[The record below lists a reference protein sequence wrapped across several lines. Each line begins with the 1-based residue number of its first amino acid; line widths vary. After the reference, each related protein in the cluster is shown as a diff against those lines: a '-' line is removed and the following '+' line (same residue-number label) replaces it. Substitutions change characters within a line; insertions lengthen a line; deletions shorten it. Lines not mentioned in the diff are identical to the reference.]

1 MSEYGTLYIIATP
14 IGNLADITLRALEI
28 IKNVK
33 TLYAEDTRVTQR
45 LLEHY
50 GIQAKLQS
58 LHDFNESNKISSVI
72 EYLRAGADLG
82 LVSDAG
88 TPLISD
94 PGYRLVSA
102 AQAAGICVRPIPGA
116 SALTAALSAAGL
128 PTDRFIFEGF
138 LPKSSTERQKRFKAL
153 LFEPRTMV
161 FYESPQ
167 RIQAA
172 IEDCVAVMGGE
183 RKAALLRE
191 LTKHYEQHICADLN
205 EINRQLTQQSE
216 KVRGE
221 IVFLLHGNDTPQ
233 DAAAADKAKQLLTDL
248 QLHMPLKEAAA
259 VVAKHTGLRRNQLY
273 SMGIAKQD
281 ADKGVAE
288 SDGFDETEDSKN
300 KS

>member
-1 MSEYGTLYIIATP
+1 MIKFGTLYIIATP
-14 IGNLADITLRALEI
+14 IGNLADITLRALDI

-33 TLYAEDTRVTQR
+33 TLYAEDTRVTQH

-58 LHDFNESNKISSVI
+58 LHDFNESKKISSVI
-72 EYLRAGADLG
+72 EHLQAGSDLG

-138 LPKSSTERQKRFKAL
+138 LPKSSTERQKLFNTL
-153 LFEPRTMV
+153 LFESRTMV

-167 RIQAA
+167 RIQATVA
-172 IEDCVAVMGGE
+172 DCIAVMGGE

-205 EINRQLTQQSE
+205 GIHKQLAEQSE

-221 IVFLLHGNDTPQ
+221 IVFLLHGNDAPQ
-233 DAAAADKAKQLLTDL
+233 DAAAVDKAKQLLMDL
-248 QLHMPLKEAAA
+248 QPHMPLKEAAA
-259 VVAKHTGLRRNQLY
+259 IVAKHTGLRRNQLY
-273 SMGIAKQD
+273 SMGIGKD
-281 ADKGVAE
+281 AAG
-288 SDGFDETEDSKN
+288 DSEN

>member
-1 MSEYGTLYIIATP
+1 MSEYGTLYVIATP

-33 TLYAEDTRVTQR
+33 TLYAEDTRVTLR

-72 EYLRAGADLG
+72 EQIQAGADLG

-172 IEDCVAVMGGE
+172 IEDCLAIMGGD
-183 RKAALLRE
+183 RKAALMRE
-191 LTKHYEQHICADLN
+191 LTKHYEQHICADLKQ
-205 EINRQLTQQSE
+205 INQQLTQQSK

-221 IVFLLHGNDTPQ
+221 IVFILHGNDAPE
-233 DAAAADKAKQLLTDL
+233 DAAVVDEAKRLLTDL
-248 QLHMPLKEAAA
+248 QPHMSLKEAAA
-259 VVAKHTGLRRNQLY
+259 IVATHTGLRRNQLY
-273 SMGIAKQD
+273 SMGIAN
-281 ADKGVAE
+281 E
-288 SDGFDETEDSKN
+288 SSNKDE
-300 KS
+300 